1 MPDRFE
7 YFDEHGKPIDP
18 ADLDGG
24 EYEVVDAPAGTE
36 QPAPE
41 QDPILATVRPPGVSS
56 EPDAGPR
63 LSKGVIVGVLAV
75 VLVVGGGAAFA
86 LSQIGNENN
95 ATSVADVRSKV
106 ESKSGDVIA
115 DTRPDVNACG
125 GTQIK
130 DAAWTRN
137 SDEPTKQLNIV
148 HSLPLPPEFVKRSA
162 TSDDP
167 ADTTAMVQ
175 FGNRSLGIYD
185 FNAKADKE
193 VEKADRWWKVAVT
206 TAPDLAVTGEEKG
219 TGRDVDA
226 ATACTSVPGGVFR
239 MIGDGIPDSAREM
252 QADLVDVAV
261 LKGDGVEPATVW
273 AVAGDRLL
281 KATLEYTPTDDE

>member
-1 MPDRFE
+1 MPDQFE

-18 ADLDGG
+18 ADLDGS
-24 EYEVVDAPAGTE
+24 EYEIIDEPVTTPQPEPE
-36 QPAPE
+36 QPT
-41 QDPILATVRPPGVSS
+41 LLNVVRPARAS
-56 EPDAGPR
+56 PDPDPGPR
-63 LSKGVIVGVLAV
+63 LSKGAIVGVLAV
-75 VLVVGGGAAFA
+75 ALVLGGGAAFA

-106 ESKSGDVIA
+106 ESKRDDIVA
-115 DTRPDVNACG
+115 DARPDVNACD

-137 SDEPTKQLNIV
+137 SDEPSKQLNV
-148 HSLPLPPEFVKRSA
+148 VDSLPLPPEFVKRSA

-175 FGNRSLGIYD
+175 FGDRSLGIYNYD
-185 FNAKADKE
+185 AKADKK
-193 VEKADRWWKVAVT
+193 VEKADRWWKVSVT
-206 TAPDLAVTGEEKG
+206 TAPELAVTGEEKG

-226 ATACTSVPGGVFR
+226 ATACTSVPGGVYR
-239 MIGDGIPDSAREM
+239 VIGDGIPAAAREM
-252 QADLVDVAV
+252 QSDLVDVAV

-281 KATLEYTPTDDE
+281 KATLQYTASEDE